1 MATLNYH
8 RQGTGEPLLL
18 VHGIG
23 SRWQVWLPVLE
34 RLAAERDVIA
44 VDLPGFGASPPSPLG
59 TSPGIPSLT
68 DALERFLDGLGIDT
82 AHIGGNSLGG
92 AAALELAK
100 RGRARTATAFSP
112 AGFFNDREWVF
123 ARTSLRLSVRVTRLF
138 ASNAEL
144 VLASAIGR
152 TALLG
157 QLIGR
162 PWKVPVQDA
171 VENLRAFAAAP
182 SFDAT
187 LDAGN
192 HERFRGGEAIDVPV
206 TIAWGQRDFVLIPRQ
221 GRRAVRA
228 IPGARLVTLRG
239 CGHVPTY
246 DDPKL
251 VAEVLLV
258 GSRPAQISP
267 SATRERR
274 RRVDTLTRRADRPA
288 N

>member
-1 MATLNYH
+1 VATLNYH

-18 VHGIG
+18 AHGIG

-44 VDLPGFGASPPSPLG
+44 VDLPGFGTSPPSPPG
-59 TSPGIPSLT
+59 TPPGIGSLT
-68 DALERFLDGLGIDT
+68 DALESFLDDLGIDT
-82 AHIGGNSLGG
+82 AHVGGNSLGG
-92 AAALELAK
+92 SAALELAK
-100 RGRARTATAFSP
+100 RDRARSATAFSP
-112 AGFFNDREWVF
+112 AGFYNDREGAF
-123 ARTSLRLSVRVTRLF
+123 ARTSLRLSVRIARLL

-171 VENLRAFAAAP
+171 VEDLRAFAAAP
-182 SFDAT
+182 GFDAT
-187 LDAGN
+187 LDAISR
-192 HERFRGGEAIDVPV
+192 ERFRGGEAIDVPV
-206 TIAWGQRDFVLIPRQ
+206 TIAWGQRDFLLIPRQ

-246 DDPKL
+246 DDPRL
-251 VAEVLLV
+251 VAEVLLA
-258 GSRPAQISP
+258 GSRPAPAIP
-267 SATRERR
+267 ARRESAAT
-274 RRVDTLTRRADRPA
+274 AG
-288 N
+288 